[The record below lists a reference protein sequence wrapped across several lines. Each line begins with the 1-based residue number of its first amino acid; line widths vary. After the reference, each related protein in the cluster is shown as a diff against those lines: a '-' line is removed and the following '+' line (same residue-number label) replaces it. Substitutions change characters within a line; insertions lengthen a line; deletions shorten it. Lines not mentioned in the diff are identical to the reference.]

1 MNFQILFNHFKK
13 SSTKSYAVGQ
23 RLKTKHSRNVIVL
36 KGEVIISGIRHFS
49 VAIES
54 EPWRHTSL
62 LSENALKDKK
72 YTPLP

>member
-1 MNFQILFNHFKK
+1 MNFRILFNHFKK

-36 KGEVIISGIRHFS
+36 KREVIISGIRHFS